1 MRLSFIETDHPTA
14 HRPQHIHRSR
24 HTHGRAHDV
33 NVSGSPTCVNS
44 EANSTTSTQHKCR
57 LQCLGQCEGAFG
69 ADVVPIEV
77 QLFKRGVG
85 LVKLSCIALLCHW
98 SDTCRQRCE
107 GNDFSC
113 AAVASTS
120 CYARSATSS
129 AKLYHSADASNM
141 DACAILYHSMSCAV
155 LWNVFRWNHTVVSC
169 LVVWCKSK
177 SIDPCTV
184 KTLSNRTPLQPC
196 QVHGNQ
202 SMSRQTSPWR
212 ACHGMSQCA
221 VYLHLSSCGQE
232 VAGSHVRSV
241 QGE

>member
-1 MRLSFIETDHPTA
+1 MISHARLLP
-14 HRPQHIHRSR
+14 
-24 HTHGRAHDV
+24 
-33 NVSGSPTCVNS
+33 
-44 EANSTTSTQHKCR
+44 
-57 LQCLGQCEGAFG
+57 
-69 ADVVPIEV
+69 
-77 QLFKRGVG
+77 
-85 LVKLSCIALLCHW
+85 
-98 SDTCRQRCE
+98 
-107 GNDFSC
+107 
-113 AAVASTS
+113 STS

-141 DACAILYHSMSCAV
+141 DAYAILYHSMSCAV

-184 KTLSNRTPLQPC
+184 KTLSNRTPVQPC

-232 VAGSHVRSV
+232 VAGVPRALGARRVNTLWPVQLLAPEKVKHPIPATRIILGTHERPTSV
-241 QGE
+241 L